1 MVQKNGMP
9 CIAKEGYKKMPI
21 QFDLKVVPSA
31 GRVGL
36 QVDKSGTLK
45 CYLKS
50 PPEKGKANQELIKL
64 LAKLL
69 HIGQEN
75 ISIVSGLTSRNKRM
89 SIRLDIS
96 YEQLLQK
103 FDLDKQT
110 SLF

>member
-1 MVQKNGMP
+1 
-9 CIAKEGYKKMPI
+9 MPI

-36 QVDKSGTLK
+36 QLDKSGILK

-69 HIGQEN
+69 RIGQEN
-75 ISIVSGLTSRNKRM
+75 ISIVSGLTSRKKRI
-89 SIRLDIS
+89 SIRMDIS
-96 YEQLLQK
+96 YEQLLQM
-103 FDLDKQT
+103 FNFDKQT
-110 SLF
+110 SLFG